1 VSQEMPSG
9 SNNFTDFVLAHSDT
23 LEELDMEYG
32 QELMY
37 ALLFDDSCLGFLR
50 EDSLPH
56 LRSFR
61 GSASTLTVMIQ
72 ARMNCLTTTLRK
84 LIVGPGERH
93 WEMSD
98 MRSTCDA
105 IVAFQNRGDSG
116 SAGCFSALREL
127 ELDLSY
133 QSVDHDIIE
142 CIEDC
147 GQCFGST
154 LEVMTLSL
162 PMTITAE
169 LLSELFGNFDKLRVI
184 RL

>member
-1 VSQEMPSG
+1 
-9 SNNFTDFVLAHSDT
+9 
-23 LEELDMEYG
+23 
-32 QELMY
+32 
-37 ALLFDDSCLGFLR
+37 
-50 EDSLPH
+50 
-56 LRSFR
+56 
-61 GSASTLTVMIQ
+61 
-72 ARMNCLTTTLRK
+72 
-84 LIVGPGERH
+84 
-93 WEMSD
+93 MSD
-98 MRSTCDA
+98 MRSMCDA
-105 IVAFQNRGDSG
+105 IVAIQNRGDSG

-142 CIEDC
+142 RIEDC